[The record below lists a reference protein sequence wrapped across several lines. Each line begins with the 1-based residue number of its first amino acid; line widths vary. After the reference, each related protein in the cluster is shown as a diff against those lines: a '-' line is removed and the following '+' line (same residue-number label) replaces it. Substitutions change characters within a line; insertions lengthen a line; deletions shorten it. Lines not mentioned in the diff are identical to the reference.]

1 MATKAATAKW
11 AQRADTI
18 FLRFEVLESKDVVVD
33 IQEDGLTFTASN
45 KSGDTKYSNTIEF
58 FKKINVEDSGY
69 QIKGRSIDCLIYK
82 QDLKDTSFWPR
93 LIKEKKKVFWLSV
106 DFNRWR
112 DEDDSED
119 EQSNFNQD
127 FDFSK
132 LMNSQGG
139 MNTMNGEANFDP
151 TNINMDDIDSDD
163 EDLPNLNEVVE
174 EGKKGSVEEKQA

>member
-69 QIKGRSIDCLIYK
+69 QIKGRSIDCLIYG
-82 QDLKDTSFWPR
+82 LGSFDQF
-93 LIKEKKKVFWLSV
+93 VFFRIFC
-106 DFNRWR
+106 D
-112 DEDDSED
+112 
-119 EQSNFNQD
+119 
-127 FDFSK
+127 
-132 LMNSQGG
+132 
-139 MNTMNGEANFDP
+139 
-151 TNINMDDIDSDD
+151 
-163 EDLPNLNEVVE
+163 
-174 EGKKGSVEEKQA
+174 

>member
-69 QIKGRSIDCLIYK
+69 QIKGRSIDCLIYGLGVLTQFATVLDFLFFFIENFGPK
-82 QDLKDTSFWPR
+82 PLPPINKTSKTPPSGPASS
-93 LIKEKKKVFWLSV
+93 KKK
-106 DFNRWR
+106 RK
-112 DEDDSED
+112 
-119 EQSNFNQD
+119 
-127 FDFSK
+127 FSGSPSTSTDGATK
-132 LMNSQGG
+132 TTPKTSSPTSTKTLTSPNS
-139 MNTMNGEANFDP
+139 
-151 TNINMDDIDSDD
+151 
-163 EDLPNLNEVVE
+163 
-174 EGKKGSVEEKQA
+174 